1 MDRKEIQERIEQNKK
16 ALADLD
22 KKYLKAFAPEGYKSG
37 TSYNDY
43 DTIHGSRKELRVED
57 YIREREKIRA
67 LIELDEQLLSTE
79 IAIVEDE
86 EYLNTLKNKE
96 DKIKYLRKVR
106 GYTQERTAEIL
117 KVDIRTIQR
126 IEKNMKCRKKCRKQ

>member
-1 MDRKEIQERIEQNKK
+1 MDRKEIQDRIEQNKK

-22 KKYLKAFAPEGYKSG
+22 RKYLKAFAPEGYKSG

-67 LIELDEQLLSTE
+67 LIELDEQILSTE
-79 IAIVEDE
+79 IAIAEDE
-86 EYLNTLKNKE
+86 KYLSKLKNKE

-117 KVDIRTIQR
+117 NVDVRTIQR

>member
-1 MDRKEIQERIEQNKK
+1 MDRKEIQDRIEQNKK

-22 KKYLKAFAPEGYKSG
+22 KKYLKAFAPEGYKTG

-67 LIELDEQLLSTE
+67 LIELDEQILSTE
-79 IAIVEDE
+79 IAIAEDE
-86 EYLNTLKNKE
+86 KYLSKLKNKE

-117 KVDIRTIQR
+117 NVDVRTIPPIWELSSTQ
-126 IEKNMKCRKKCRKQ
+126 

>member
-1 MDRKEIQERIEQNKK
+1 MDRKEIQDRIEQNKK

-67 LIELDEQLLSTE
+67 LIELDEQILSTE
-79 IAIVEDE
+79 IAIAEDE
-86 EYLNTLKNKE
+86 KYLSKLKNKE

-117 KVDIRTIQR
+117 NVDVRTIQR

>member
-43 DTIHGSRKELRVED
+43 DIIHGSRKELRVED

>member
-1 MDRKEIQERIEQNKK
+1 MDRKEIQDRIEQNKK

-22 KKYLKAFAPEGYKSG
+22 RKYLKAFAPEGYKSG

-67 LIELDEQLLSTE
+67 LIELDEQILSTE

-86 EYLNTLKNKE
+86 TYLNTLKNKE
-96 DKIKYLRKVR
+96 DKTKYLRKVR

-117 KVDIRTIQR
+117 NVDIRTIQR

>member
-1 MDRKEIQERIEQNKK
+1 MDRKEIQDRIEQNKK

-22 KKYLKAFAPEGYKSG
+22 KKYLKAFAPEGYKTG

-67 LIELDEQLLSTE
+67 LIELDEQILSTE
-79 IAIVEDE
+79 IAIAEDE
-86 EYLNTLKNKE
+86 KYLSKLKNKE

-117 KVDIRTIQR
+117 NVDVRTIQR

>member
-1 MDRKEIQERIEQNKK
+1 MDRREIQDRIEQNKK
-16 ALADLD
+16 ALKELD
-22 KKYLKAFAPEGYKSG
+22 NKYLKAFAPEGYKSG

-57 YIREREKIRA
+57 YIREREKIRV
-67 LIELDEQLLSTE
+67 LIELDEQILSTE
-79 IAIVEDE
+79 IAIAEDE
-86 EYLNTLKNKE
+86 KYLSKLKNKE

-117 KVDIRTIQR
+117 NVDVRTIQR

>member
-1 MDRKEIQERIEQNKK
+1 MDRKEIQDRIEQNKK

-22 KKYLKAFAPEGYKSG
+22 NKYLKAFAPEGYKSG

-67 LIELDEQLLSTE
+67 LIELDEQILSTE
-79 IAIVEDE
+79 IAIAEDE
-86 EYLNTLKNKE
+86 KYLSKLKNKE

-117 KVDIRTIQR
+117 NVDVRTIQR